1 MKSVEYRIQWQRAVE
16 ELEKAYTREKEL
28 TLQVQQVKELLA
40 NTQDELKTTRKN
52 YEEKIKLLSMKLASL
67 KENRKDEKSFI
78 ESLFTRE
85 KTT

>member
-16 ELEKAYTREKEL
+16 ELEKAYAREKEL
-28 TLQVQQVKELLA
+28 TLQVQQVKELLS

-52 YEEKIKLLSMKLASL
+52 YEEQIKLLSLSL
-67 KENRKDEKSFI
+67 TSKENKKDERGFI

-85 KTT
+85 KS